1 MSTHG
6 QGVFWLLEVP
16 ALKELFCCLVMQS
29 AGGMERKAATEES
42 QKREIFAPCYTVW
55 YNLLSGVPL
64 VISNPEP
71 VMCFEDKQASFY
83 SPFHI

>member
-1 MSTHG
+1 MVEECFG
-6 QGVFWLLEVP
+6 CFEVP

-29 AGGMERKAATEES
+29 AGGMERRAATEES
-42 QKREIFAPCYTVW
+42 QKREISAPFYTVR

-71 VMCFEDKQASFY
+71 VMCFEDRQASFY
-83 SPFHI
+83 GPFHI